1 VEESPLLRACAE
13 DCADFGRIVGRRRWH
28 AACSRLDIMS
38 ISERVTRSLSTLLIA
53 AVAATTVGWT
63 AAGWAG
69 SPCSPQEHSCTPQA
83 SLTCCHSSPDPF
95 DAARQPNVAPPPGS
109 SSHGSLMDLES
120 PLTGPGC
127 GHTTSR
133 HPLQRL
139 DLNIL
144 HQTLLI

>member
-1 VEESPLLRACAE
+1 
-13 DCADFGRIVGRRRWH
+13 
-28 AACSRLDIMS
+28 MS

-53 AVAATTVGWT
+53 AVAATTVGGT

-83 SLTCCHSSPDPF
+83 SLTCCRHSSPDPF
-95 DAARQPNVAPPPGS
+95 DAARLPNVAPPPGS
-109 SSHGSLMDLES
+109 PSHGSLMDLES
-120 PLTGPGC
+120 PITCPCC
-127 GHTTSR
+127 GHTTSH

-144 HQTLLI
+144 HQTFLI